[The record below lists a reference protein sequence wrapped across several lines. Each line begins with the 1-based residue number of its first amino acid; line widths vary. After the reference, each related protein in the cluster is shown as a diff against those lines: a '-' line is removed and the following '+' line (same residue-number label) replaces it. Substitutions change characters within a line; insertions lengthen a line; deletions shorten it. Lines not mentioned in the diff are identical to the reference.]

1 VSSKKT
7 NLIDHGF
14 MDARIKLIDVAAFL
28 DRIERHGQTDDYR
41 FHALKN
47 AIKEIQS
54 DEIGRVKR
62 ILELLSDQSTEPIA
76 KASIQG
82 AFGAPKFDNQ
92 S

>member
-1 VSSKKT
+1 MSSKKT

-41 FHALKN
+41 FNAIKN

-82 AFGAPKFDNQ
+82 AFGAPKVDNQ

>member
-1 VSSKKT
+1 MSSKKT

-41 FHALKN
+41 FHSLKN

-82 AFGAPKFDNQ
+82 AFGASKVDNQ